1 MCRGNDSATMRSKT
15 DFRKPPFSLDR
26 SRHGDLAEQIA
37 TGLRTAIETGYYP
50 AGSVLPPV
58 RDLAQ
63 MLDVSKG
70 IAELALSRIRE
81 EGLVSPRPRVGSVV
95 CAPDR
100 PLWKGHVV
108 TVIPPGLGNP
118 FDTAIHAVVRDRL
131 TAAGYLVTPVTV
143 METRP
148 GRFDDFALLDTV
160 LRQQTDLVIQLH
172 QQETISR
179 HLSRNKIP
187 FIRLSGDD
195 EPHLNCVGAVRHDF
209 GMALAEFAEHCREA
223 GVKSVLQVADV
234 IRADAT
240 ELLARIGVSVTTLR
254 TPASMRNGPDFDLTT
269 WAADTFHKRLAKGHG
284 WIPDLLFFQND
295 HLTTGAMLA
304 LGVSGVRIPEDV
316 RVVTWANRRY
326 GPVYLKPLTRMEID
340 SPAIGATLADC
351 VLEYLKT
358 GAFPDGVVVGPEYI
372 RGETF

>member
-58 RDLAQ
+58 RDLAR

-143 METRP
+143 TESRP

-160 LRQQTDLVIQLH
+160 LRQQTDLVVQLH
-172 QQETISR
+172 NQETITR
-179 HLSRNKIP
+179 HLSRAKIP
-187 FIRLSGDD
+187 FVRIADSGKL
-195 EPHLNCVGAVRHDF
+195 PPNCVGAVRRDF
-209 GMALAEFAEHCREA
+209 AQALPDFAAHCREA
-223 GVKSVLQVADV
+223 GVKFVLQVADV
-234 IRADAT
+234 LRADAT
-240 ELLARIGVSVTTLR
+240 ELLSREGIAVSTLR
-254 TPASMRNGPDFDLTT
+254 TPASLRNGIDYDFAV
-269 WAADTFHKRLAKGHG
+269 WAAETFAKRLAKGRG
-284 WIPDLLFFQND
+284 WLPDLLFFQND
-295 HLTTGAMLA
+295 HLANGALLA
-304 LGVSGVRIPEDV
+304 LGAAGVRIPEDV
-316 RVVTWANRRY
+316 RVATWANYRY
-326 GPVYLKPLTRMEID
+326 GPAYFKPLTRMEID
-340 SPAIGATLADC
+340 AASIGATLVDSI
-351 VLEYLKT
+351 LEWLKNGT
-358 GAFPDGVVVGPEYI
+358 FPESVVVGPEYI